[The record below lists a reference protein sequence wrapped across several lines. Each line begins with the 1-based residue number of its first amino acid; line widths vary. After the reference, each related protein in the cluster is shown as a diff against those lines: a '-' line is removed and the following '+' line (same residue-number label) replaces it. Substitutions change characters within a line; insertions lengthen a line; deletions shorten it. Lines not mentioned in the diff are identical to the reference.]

1 MQCQH
6 KFSTC
11 AIVWVKDWFSFHR
24 TTDPLQGRVCNSPAL
39 GFGANREIVILFLN
53 GIHAAFAINLID
65 VVIVF
70 IVIHNNSGV

>member
-1 MQCQH
+1 MVCQG
-6 KFSTC
+6 
-11 AIVWVKDWFSFHR
+11 AIEQRLSNPILMILR

-65 VVIVF
+65 VVLVCIV
-70 IVIHNNSGV
+70 VYNNPGV